1 MCSGMKRNVRKA
13 HSRIVIPSGAEGSF
27 SFAVFC
33 FLHESVC
40 GKRRD
45 CKSNGTRCFPFSVV
59 LLFCLTANEKDFSHS
74 LEMTIRDGGG
84 RHSPSFCWKEVPR
97 RGGGWL
103 PQRGE
108 RECEGSGILV
118 FQTILIS
125 LADCVF
131 ACQ

>member
-1 MCSGMKRNVRKA
+1 MYSCVDGLLHRLLETLFLSRCHTATALSVSLRSPPSQAGKAFVRG
-13 HSRIVIPSGAEGSF
+13 IVCMFPPSLG
-27 SFAVFC
+27 
-33 FLHESVC
+33 
-40 GKRRD
+40 
-45 CKSNGTRCFPFSVV
+45 
-59 LLFCLTANEKDFSHS
+59 
-74 LEMTIRDGGG
+74 
-84 RHSPSFCWKEVPR
+84 

-125 LADCVF
+125 LADSVF